1 VSIDV
6 AMLVAL
12 IVWQP
17 LLLLLH
23 ELGHALAA
31 LALTR
36 GEVRIDLARGPFVG
50 VCEYDPSEPR
60 VAHAEAWVAAAGP
73 AVSLAAAAVLW
84 IATLGSSEWT
94 VGTWIVFAG
103 AISASLQ
110 FAITALP
117 IRYGA
122 GLDDAGADSDGRAV
136 WRILT
141 GAPPGGLAREAQR
154 MGRRDPAI
162 RPAFAVVLV
171 AIVVATAFLSLAFAA
186 ILVALV
192 GVAFVLQRR

>member
-1 VSIDV
+1 
-6 AMLVAL
+6 MLVAFV
-12 IVWQP
+12 VWQP
-17 LLLLLH
+17 LLLVLH

-60 VAHAEAWVAAAGP
+60 VPRAEAWIAAAGP
-73 AVSLAAAAVLW
+73 AVSLGVA
-84 IATLGSSEWT
+84 ATLWVAALGSDEWT
-94 VGTWIVFAG
+94 TGTSVLLAG
-103 AISASLQ
+103 ALSASVQ

-122 GLDDAGADSDGRAV
+122 GLDDAGTDSDGRAV

-141 GAPPGGLAREAQR
+141 GAPPGGLAREAR
-154 MGRRDPAI
+154 RIGRREPAI
-162 RPAFAVVLV
+162 RPAFAVVLA
-171 AIVVATAFLSLAFAA
+171 AIAVMTAFLSLVLAA
-186 ILVALV
+186 CLIVLFGA
-192 GVAFVLQRR
+192 AFVLQRA